1 MRVLAVVAPLRT
13 KGNIVGGAERRFT
26 MIDHEIRR
34 YGVQFICLKLETA
47 TASNLK
53 GSHWFGRNGYTDT
66 IKSLIQALRI
76 VRLWN
81 CAGIYVYHA
90 DRANCM
96 TIGLLVNK
104 LLRKPLFVVV
114 HDDAGK
120 GRDTVSLRRLF
131 SSELSIGRQPKLA
144 IAKTLAAWMKRIG
157 VRWAEAC
164 FCPSFSTARYVR
176 DDLHARRVVV
186 SRNGVEMPQG
196 YPRSPKR
203 FDGIF
208 VGRVDPLKGIDVL
221 VSAWK
226 IVTSK
231 KPNARLV
238 IVGAPGRESDLV
250 TLRNSLTAY
259 GLTDNVQVRDC
270 VDDLQLSELLFS
282 SSIFILP
289 SRREG
294 FGLAALEALA
304 HGVPCI
310 LTDLPALRE
319 NFGKSAIFVPRNDG
333 GSLARETLNLLDDQE
348 RQRRMATEGV
358 KLARCLGWAAVAAK
372 EALAI
377 NRVVQRILPV
387 RPPSPDR
394 ISE

>member
-1 MRVLAVVAPLRT
+1 
-13 KGNIVGGAERRFT
+13 

-238 IVGAPGRESDLV
+238 IVAVPAWNYCVCQGSNPYESGNNGPNNA
-250 TLRNSLTAY
+250 RQARSASPN
-259 GLTDNVQVRDC
+259 
-270 VDDLQLSELLFS
+270 F
-282 SSIFILP
+282 P
-289 SRREG
+289 SRSKRIAS
-294 FGLAALEALA
+294 AAWRSAARSFSRAL
-304 HGVPCI
+304 
-310 LTDLPALRE
+310 
-319 NFGKSAIFVPRNDG
+319 
-333 GSLARETLNLLDDQE
+333 
-348 RQRRMATEGV
+348 
-358 KLARCLGWAAVAAK
+358 
-372 EALAI
+372 
-377 NRVVQRILPV
+377 
-387 RPPSPDR
+387 
-394 ISE
+394 